1 MIDFNSHFHL
11 TLIGI
16 SVTDFCEIEKNG
28 IEKFLAKKRNL
39 EDAHAIDDQ
48 KKRKKNETN
57 NIPSEWDSEVFNN
70 LPQEIQKE
78 LLATHQHETP
88 TVPKK
93 TKSNSILKYFHK
105 KE

>member
-1 MIDFNSHFHL
+1 MIDFDSHFHL

-57 NIPSEWDSEVFNN
+57 NIPSGEKRTGQYEEYFTHFFN
-70 LPQEIQKE
+70 
-78 LLATHQHETP
+78 H
-88 TVPKK
+88 
-93 TKSNSILKYFHK
+93 
-105 KE
+105 